1 MTFWV
6 TLKEPIKYRGKE
18 RQSFSVDGGTAEE
31 ATANAYKHFALVGLK
46 VEEAQIADMQP
57 LPYPG
62 EPRLGYK
69 SGDCPS
75 FCMHPAKCAGR
86 TSCPRPIACSE

>member
-6 TLKEPIKYRGKE
+6 TLEKAIKYRGANQ
-18 RQSFSVDGGTAEE
+18 QSFSVDGEHESQAIDNANRIFAE
-31 ATANAYKHFALVGLK
+31 AGFKIDDAKIVDAKS
-46 VEEAQIADMQP
+46 

-62 EPRLGYK
+62 EPRLGYQ

-75 FCMHPAKCAGR
+75 FCMHPTKCAGR
-86 TSCPRPIACSE
+86 TSCPRSIACSE

>member
-6 TLKEPIKYRGKE
+6 TLDKPVKYRGAM
-18 RQSFSVDGGTAEE
+18 RRSFSVDGETASE
-31 ATANAYKHFALVGLK
+31 AKARAAVELVSAG
-46 VEEAQIADMQP
+46 VTNGSIVRAET

-75 FCMHPAKCAGR
+75 FCLHPDKCAGR
-86 TSCPRPIACSE
+86 SSCPRNIACSE

>member
-6 TLKEPIKYRGKE
+6 TLEKPVRYRGAD
-18 RQSFSVDGGTAEE
+18 RQSFSVDGETEAE
-31 ATANAYKHFALVGLK
+31 ATANAYKYFALVGCK
-46 VEEAQIADMQP
+46 VEDVKIMDVKP

-69 SGDCPS
+69 SGDLPS

-86 TSCPRPIACSE
+86 SSCIRKIACSE

>member
-6 TLKEPIKYRGKE
+6 TLDKPVRYRGAD
-18 RQSFSVDGGTAEE
+18 RQFFSVDGETEDEARANTMRELMAYGLSGMEITTA
-31 ATANAYKHFALVGLK
+31 
-46 VEEAQIADMQP
+46 QP

-69 SGDCPS
+69 SGACPS
-75 FCMHPAKCAGR
+75 FCMHPGKCAGR
-86 TSCPRPIACSE
+86 TSCPRNISCSE

>member
-1 MTFWV
+1 MTYWV
-6 TLKEPIKYRGKE
+6 TLDKPVKYRGAM
-18 RQSFSVDGGTAEE
+18 RQSFSVDGDDPGTASV
-31 ATANAYKHFALVGLK
+31 NVRQALVQAR
-46 VEEAQIADMQP
+46 VEGEVRIVEIKP

-75 FCMHPAKCAGR
+75 FCLHPTKCAGR
-86 TSCPRPIACSE
+86 SCCPRNISCSE

>member
-6 TLKEPIKYRGKE
+6 TLDKPVKYRGAM
-18 RQSFSVDGGTAEE
+18 RQSFSVDGETEGAASANIKE
-31 ATANAYKHFALVGLK
+31 ALEHCQVKGW
-46 VEEAQIADMQP
+46 EIASIKP

-75 FCMHPAKCAGR
+75 FCMHPDKCAGR
-86 TSCPRPIACSE
+86 RSCPRNIACVE

>member
-6 TLKEPIKYRGKE
+6 TLDKPVKYRGAM
-18 RQSFSVDGGTAEE
+18 RRSFSADGASAAEAIINTARELLACGVKTEDAKIVDA
-31 ATANAYKHFALVGLK
+31 K
-46 VEEAQIADMQP
+46 P

-75 FCMHPAKCAGR
+75 FCMHPVKCAGQTR
-86 TSCPRPIACSE
+86 CPRPIPCVD

>member
-6 TLKEPIKYRGKE
+6 TLDRPVKYRGAN
-18 RQSFSVDGGTAEE
+18 RQSFSVDGETEAEVRDAMRKLLPIEVNLETAII
-31 ATANAYKHFALVGLK
+31 K
-46 VEEAQIADMQP
+46 P

-75 FCMHPAKCAGR
+75 FCMHPDKCAGR
-86 TSCPRPIACSE
+86 TSCPRSIACSE

>member
-1 MTFWV
+1 MTYWV
-6 TLKEPIKYRGKE
+6 TLKEPIRYRGAD
-18 RQSFSVDGGTAEE
+18 RQSFSVDGETEHVAC
-31 ATANAYKHFALVGLK
+31 ATAAK
-46 VEEAQIADMQP
+46 VLGIQPGDVLSCEA

-62 EPRLGYK
+62 EPRLDYQ

-86 TSCPRPIACSE
+86 TSCPRKIACSE

>member
-6 TLKEPIKYRGKE
+6 TLDQAVKYRGAM
-18 RQSFSVDGGTAEE
+18 RQSFSVDGETEDQAR
-31 ATANAYKHFALVGLK
+31 ANAMRELLAYG
-46 VEEAQIADMQP
+46 VEGRTITTAQP

-75 FCMHPAKCAGR
+75 FCMHPIKCAGR
-86 TSCPRPIACSE
+86 TCCPRSISCVD

>member
-1 MTFWV
+1 MTYWV
-6 TLKEPIKYRGKE
+6 TLKKAVKYRGAM
-18 RQSFSVDGGTAEE
+18 RQSFSVDGEDTAQAETNTHRE
-31 ATANAYKHFALVGLK
+31 LALAGLK
-46 VEEAQIADMQP
+46 MDDTEIASLQP

-86 TSCPRPIACSE
+86 HSCPRSISCVD

>member
-1 MTFWV
+1 MMTYWV
-6 TLKEPIKYRGKE
+6 ALDRPVLYRGAM
-18 RQSFSVDGGTAEE
+18 RQAFSVDGDTEGAASANIKE
-31 ATANAYKHFALVGLK
+31 AIG
-46 VEEAQIADMQP
+46 QIRAGEVQVLSIRP

-62 EPRLGYK
+62 EPRLGYR

-86 TSCPRPIACSE
+86 TSCPRNIACSE

>member
-6 TLKEPIKYRGKE
+6 TLDKAVKYRGAM
-18 RQSFSVDGGTAEE
+18 RQSFSVDGETEDQAR
-31 ATANAYKHFALVGLK
+31 ANTMRELMAYGLSGMEITT
-46 VEEAQIADMQP
+46 VQP

-75 FCMHPAKCAGR
+75 FCMQPVKCAGR
-86 TSCPRPIACSE
+86 TCCPRQISCVD

>member
-6 TLKEPIKYRGKE
+6 TLDKAVKYRGAM
-18 RQSFSVDGGTAEE
+18 RQSFSVDGEKADE
-31 ATANAYKHFALVGLK
+31 ARANATRELTAYGLSGF
-46 VEEAQIADMQP
+46 EIATVQP
-57 LPYPG
+57 LPYPA

-75 FCMHPAKCAGR
+75 FCMQPIKCAGR
-86 TSCPRPIACSE
+86 SCCPRSISCVD

>member
-6 TLKEPIKYRGKE
+6 TLYKPVRYRGAD
-18 RQSFSVDGGTAEE
+18 RQSFSVDGETEEE
-31 ATANAYKHFALVGLK
+31 ARAITIRTLPG
-46 VEEAQIADMQP
+46 VEAAIVSIKP

-62 EPRLGYK
+62 EPRLAYRG
-69 SGDCPS
+69 GDCPS

-86 TSCPRPIACSE
+86 SSCPRSIACVE

>member
-6 TLKEPIKYRGKE
+6 TLDRPVRYRGAD
-18 RQSFSVDGGTAEE
+18 RQSFSVDGETEGQASANTKE
-31 ATANAYKHFALVGLK
+31 AL
-46 VEEAQIADMQP
+46 EQCQIKGWEIASISP

-75 FCMHPAKCAGR
+75 FCMHPARCAGR
-86 TSCPRPIACSE
+86 SSCPRSIACVE